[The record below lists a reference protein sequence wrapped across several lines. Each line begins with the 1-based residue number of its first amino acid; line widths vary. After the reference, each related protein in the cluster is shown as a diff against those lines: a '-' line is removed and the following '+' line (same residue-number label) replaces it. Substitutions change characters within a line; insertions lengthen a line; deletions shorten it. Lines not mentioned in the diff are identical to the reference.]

1 MWLDSMLVYSEVF
14 ETPGQRGRGKNV
26 KRRASNARR
35 LTFAHPNP
43 IKDGSPDDTPHEKSK
58 IFPAGA
64 PICPVLFCPKAFL
77 FGCIYEQLDRVSPST
92 TILFRRRNYEHSE
105 RDVLRPD
112 VHSFEVY
119 LSKTALFRRWNYA
132 PLTLVAIRAYSS
144 PCAALRRSARL
155 SRGCSSS
162 RRENAETF
170 ASLFVPTELSRS
182 SLIFTP
188 RELKRTRAPHR
199 RYSDCYT
206 KCQSRHSSAR
216 PA

>member
-1 MWLDSMLVYSEVF
+1 MIPHMKN
-14 ETPGQRGRGKNV
+14 QRFFLRGPQFAPSPCVPMRSCFGR
-26 KRRASNARR
+26 
-35 LTFAHPNP
+35 
-43 IKDGSPDDTPHEKSK
+43 
-58 IFPAGA
+58 
-64 PICPVLFCPKAFL
+64 
-77 FGCIYEQLDRVSPST
+77 IYEQLDRVSPST

-216 PA
+216 AGFSVSAVLRLVVSVRY